1 MIERGHPRV
10 SISRQCELLKLSR
23 SSVYYVPR
31 EPCQEDL
38 ELMYLIDRQH
48 LETPYYGSRKMQV
61 HLQRQGH
68 RINRKRV
75 QRLMRT
81 MGIQAVYPRPRT
93 SIPGDRHK
101 IYPYLLKGLKIDRPN
116 QVWAADISYLPLAR
130 GFMYLVAIIDGYSR
144 KVLSWRV
151 SNAMDTDFCID
162 ALEEALQ
169 RHGTP
174 EIFNTDQGVQFTSE
188 AFTSVLKDHGIRIS
202 MDGKGCY
209 HDNIFV
215 ERLWRSVKHEC
226 VYLTAFEDGR
236 HLKQALHR
244 YFRHYNQT
252 RYHQTLD
259 YQTPDEVYYG
269 QPIASAA

>member
-1 MIERGHPRV
+1 MIEHGHPQV
-10 SISRQCELLKLSR
+10 SIVRQCELLKLSR

-31 EPCQEDL
+31 EQCQEDL
-38 ELMYLIDRQH
+38 DLMYLIDQQH
-48 LETPYYGSRKMQV
+48 LETPYYGSRKMRV
-61 HLQRQGH
+61 HLERKGH
-68 RINRKRV
+68 LINRKRV

-93 SIPGDRHK
+93 SIPGDGHK
-101 IYPYLLKGLKIDRPN
+101 VYPYLLKGLKIDRPN
-116 QVWAADISYLPLAR
+116 QVWATDISYVPLAR
-130 GFMYLVAIIDGYSR
+130 GFMYLVAIIDWYSR

-151 SNAMDTDFCID
+151 SNTMDTDFCID

-174 EIFNTDQGVQFTSE
+174 EIFNTDQGAQFTSE
-188 AFTSVLKDHGIRIS
+188 AFTGALKEHGIRIS

-226 VYLTAFEDGR
+226 VYHTAVEAGR
-236 HLKQALHR
+236 HLTQAPRR
-244 YFRHYNQT
+244 YFRHYTQT

-259 YQTPDEVYYG
+259 YQTPDEVYYQ
-269 QPIASAA
+269 QPMTLAA

>member
-1 MIERGHPRV
+1 MIERGHPQV
-10 SISRQCELLKLSR
+10 SLSRQCELLKLSR

-31 EPCQEDL
+31 EQCQEDL
-38 ELMYLIDRQH
+38 DLMYLIDQQH
-48 LETPYYGSRKMQV
+48 LETPYYGSRKMRV
-61 HLQRQGH
+61 HLQHQGY
-68 RINRKRV
+68 RVNRKRV

-93 SIPGDRHK
+93 SIPGDGHK
-101 IYPYLLKGLKIDRPN
+101 VYPYLLKGLKIDRPN
-116 QVWAADISYLPLAR
+116 QVWATDISYVPLAR
-130 GFMYLVAIIDGYSR
+130 GFMYLVAIIDWYSR
-144 KVLSWRV
+144 KVLSWRI
-151 SNAMDTDFCID
+151 SNTMDTDFCVD

-188 AFTSVLKDHGIRIS
+188 AFTSVLKEHGIRIS

-215 ERLWRSVKHEC
+215 ERLWRSVKYEC
-226 VYLTAFEDGR
+226 VYLTAFEDGH
-236 HLKQALHR
+236 HLKQALNR

-252 RYHQTLD
+252 RYHQTFD
-259 YQTPDEVYYG
+259 YQTPDEVYYE
-269 QPIASAA
+269 QPMTLAA

>member
-1 MIERGHPRV
+1 
-10 SISRQCELLKLSR
+10 
-23 SSVYYVPR
+23 
-31 EPCQEDL
+31 
-38 ELMYLIDRQH
+38 
-48 LETPYYGSRKMQV
+48 
-61 HLQRQGH
+61 
-68 RINRKRV
+68 
-75 QRLMRT
+75 
-81 MGIQAVYPRPRT
+81 
-93 SIPGDRHK
+93 
-101 IYPYLLKGLKIDRPN
+101 
-116 QVWAADISYLPLAR
+116 
-130 GFMYLVAIIDGYSR
+130 MYLVAIIDWYSR

-151 SNAMDTDFCID
+151 SNTMDTDFCVD

-188 AFTSVLKDHGIRIS
+188 AFTSVLKEHGIRIS

-269 QPIASAA
+269 QSISLAA

>member
-1 MIERGHPRV
+1 MIERGHPQV
-10 SISRQCELLKLSR
+10 SLSRQCELLKLSR

-31 EPCQEDL
+31 EQCQEDL
-38 ELMYLIDRQH
+38 DLMYLIDQQH
-48 LETPYYGSRKMQV
+48 LETPYYGSRKMRV
-61 HLQRQGH
+61 HLQQQGY
-68 RINRKRV
+68 RVNRKRV

-93 SIPGDRHK
+93 SIPSDGHK
-101 IYPYLLKGLKIDRPN
+101 VYPYLLKGLKIDRPN
-116 QVWAADISYLPLAR
+116 QVWATDISYVPLAR
-130 GFMYLVAIIDGYSR
+130 GFMYLVAIIDWYSR
-144 KVLSWRV
+144 KVLSWRI
-151 SNAMDTDFCID
+151 SNTMDTDFCVD

-188 AFTSVLKDHGIRIS
+188 AFTSVLKEHGIRIS

-215 ERLWRSVKHEC
+215 ERLWRSVKYEC
-226 VYLTAFEDGR
+226 VYLTAFEDGQ

-269 QPIASAA
+269 QPISLAA